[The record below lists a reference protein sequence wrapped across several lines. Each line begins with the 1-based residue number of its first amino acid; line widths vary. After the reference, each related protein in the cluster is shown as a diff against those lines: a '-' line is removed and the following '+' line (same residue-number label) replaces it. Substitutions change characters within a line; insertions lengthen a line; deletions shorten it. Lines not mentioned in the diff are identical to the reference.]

1 MNSLEDR
8 LRELGRSAT
17 SEDSQSVDAVITRGQ
32 RLRRRRM
39 TTRVFVPSIAAAA
52 VALVGIFV
60 PVLGF
65 HPVSTTEASQFLI
78 TVGNLAGAQGDMGA
92 RTAKYWYVKTQTTRG
107 NCPSQI
113 REIWQGHYRNGV
125 VRQNFPDGL
134 HSEPISPD
142 HAGTWVTWDE
152 LWQLPTEPDELY
164 SWVFDTSGTAG
175 PDKDTEMW
183 TVVWDLLR
191 ESPAPPA
198 LRQALYDVAARIP
211 DVSITGEVT
220 DALGRAG
227 TRIERANPW
236 GTDAYVIDPVNGVIL
251 ESQRQHSDST
261 GRYLATYIMR
271 KTVDKIPAYAL
282 PSNNPP
288 RDNQVTVTKEELQCI
303 ADQSTTA
310 DPAPSAIPSPS

>member
-8 LRELGRSAT
+8 LRELGRDAT
-17 SEDSQSVDAVITRGQ
+17 SEDSQSLGAVIERGR
-32 RLRRRRM
+32 RLRRRRLV
-39 TTRVFVPSIAAAA
+39 TRVLVPSVAVAA
-52 VALVGIFV
+52 VAIVGIFV

-65 HPVSTTEASQFLI
+65 QPVSTTEASQFLI
-78 TVGNLAGAQGDMGA
+78 KVGDLAGAQGDLGA

-134 HSEPISPD
+134 HSEPIPPD

-152 LWQLPTEPDELY
+152 LWQLPTEPDQLY
-164 SWVFDTSGTAG
+164 KWVFDTAGTAG

-211 DVSITGEVT
+211 DASITGEVT